1 MKNFFLF
8 LLIMLAVEGYSQKP
22 YTFYKTLHGEYEIKV
37 SSTKNAWA
45 LWIDMLSMDTYKDK
59 VGIKIEPKQAE
70 VLVEAF
76 NVCIEKYSEWKN
88 VAIAN
93 NVTKLQ
99 KKIKV
104 RSTRVLG
111 FFYSIDEWN
120 FCYNMTPTFEFS
132 VVKDAKEEVNYYIIM
147 RTGEMSASDNEYLKC
162 DGGVFAFA
170 SVQEIESFIAL
181 LDNDKIVK
189 SINAQTDQNDLFKD

>member
-59 VGIKIEPKQAE
+59 VGVKIEPRQAE
-70 VLVEAF
+70 VLIEAF
-76 NVCIEKYSEWKN
+76 KLCIEKYSEWKK

-104 RSTRVLG
+104 RSTGVLG
-111 FFYSIDEWN
+111 YFYSIDEWQ
-120 FCYNMTPTFEFS
+120 FCYNITPTFEFS
-132 VVKDAKEEVNYYIIM
+132 VVTDAKGDVEYYIIM